1 MGTGSTAPRHAQ
13 QGAALLKAAGAVL
26 LKAAQWQ
33 QWQQWAQWQQWLAL
47 LKAAAGRRRRL

>member
-47 LKAAAGRRRRL
+47 LKAAAGRRRL